1 MIRSMGLIASLALAA
16 GVLVGAAF
24 GDTAGN
30 WPPGLASSADSSAPV
45 DLAEPIETS
54 QPGQAFSGTDGSCA
68 SLPANAVKVTE
79 VQRNITQIPGSLQY
93 EAGWEFNPPQ
103 PCMRADHFEVSFDVT
118 RQNGRHAEKTITVG
132 GLARNAKITLP
143 ALPDVQDRSVKVVVV
158 AFVTSTGRAEKA
170 KEF

>member
-1 MIRSMGLIASLALAA
+1 MIRSMGLIASLAFAA
-16 GVLVGAAF
+16 AVLVGAAF
-24 GDTAGN
+24 GDPAGN
-30 WPPGLASSADSSAPV
+30 WPPGPASSADSGSPA
-45 DLAEPIETS
+45 DLAERIETS
-54 QPGQAFSGTDGSCA
+54 QAGQTVSGRDGSCA

-118 RQNGRHAEKTITVG
+118 RQNGRHVEKNVTVG

-158 AFVTSTGRAEKA
+158 AFVTNTGRAEKA
-170 KEF
+170 REF

>member
-16 GVLVGAAF
+16 AVLVGAAL

-30 WPPGLASSADSSAPV
+30 WPPGLASSADSRGPAE
-45 DLAEPIETS
+45 LNEPIGTS
-54 QPGQAFSGTDGSCA
+54 EAGQGLSGTDGSCA

-118 RQNGRHAEKTITVG
+118 RQNGRHVEKNVTVG

-143 ALPDVQDRSVKVVVV
+143 ALADVQDRSVKVVVV
-158 AFVTSTGRAEKA
+158 AFVTNTGRAEKA